1 MNQPDDNIQLPAV
14 DPMAMS
20 QPSQGSTPN
29 NAGAANNDGQ
39 VVVPHY
45 NQQHTALPSYSQ
57 DTPAVAGD
65 VDLIEK
71 EWVEKA
77 KNIVNSTL
85 GDPHAQAE
93 KISQMKADYIQKR
106 YNKTIRSEEK

>member
-14 DPMAMS
+14 DPMAIN
-20 QPSQGSTPN
+20 QPLQGGTTN
-29 NAGAANNDGQ
+29 NAGVVSNDGQ
-39 VVVPHY
+39 VLSPQY
-45 NQQHTALPSYSQ
+45 NQQHTTTSSYSQ